1 MKRGRS
7 SAPEPQPLSYRDE
20 GKACELCERR
30 VRGVSRHHLVPRS
43 EGGVHTVDLCATCH
57 KTLHKFFTNRTLAQE
72 LNSIAA
78 LRRDP
83 DVQSYIRW
91 VRKQADTPIRV
102 RTSRRKR

>member
-7 SAPEPQPLSYRDE
+7 ITPEPQPLSYRE
-20 GKACELCERR
+20 AGKACELCERR

-43 EGGVHTVDLCATCH
+43 EGGIDTVDLCATCH
-57 KTLHKFFTNRTLAQE
+57 KTLHKFFTNRTLAHE

-83 DVQSYIRW
+83 AVRSYIGW